1 MKIYSL
7 LFICCLAVCLQGL
20 SQTYDNKDSLLQ
32 LLAAA
37 KEDTAKVKLYLVLS
51 DQYLKDDQKEAEKYV
66 KLAGALSKKINLRKG
81 IYGYYDAYSN
91 VYMRN
96 GKFDSVLYV
105 GMQALEVAKKNTDS
119 VETGRIMLNIGI
131 AYRYLE
137 DFETAVSYIEGGRD
151 LLIRNG
157 VNKYDGEIYN
167 LLQILYQS
175 MRQYRKGL
183 NSGLE
188 SVKIFE
194 KSGDIQ
200 TLQFTYSNLGLNYIM
215 LQQYDSARYFL
226 NKADLLTPE
235 TGESLIPITVNL
247 NYALIE
253 LKLQHLDSLKVFVT
267 KALELSRRYDANEFI
282 GFSQYGM
289 AYYYLLKK
297 DYTNCKLLADSALT
311 LANLYNI
318 RDVKQKIYPV
328 LSSLYYALQDGS
340 KGYYY
345 FSQYESLSDS
355 ILNESVTKNTIQAEK
370 KFDTER
376 KETQIKL
383 QQSQL
388 KQKSAI
394 NYLLMGGL
402 AALLII
408 FLLGYRNY
416 RSRQMMQQMR
426 IDELQ
431 AEKQLTATEAV
442 LKGEEQERT
451 RLAKD
456 LHDGL
461 GGMLSGIKYL
471 LSNMKENLIM
481 TPENSHA
488 FERSLDM
495 LDSSIKE
502 MRRVAHNM
510 MPEMLVKYDLNTAL
524 KEFCGE
530 IDRSGV
536 LQVSYQ
542 SIGMDKVQLDQTI
555 AVTIYRIVQELVNN
569 TMKHA
574 AAKSLLVQMHASEL
588 DKLITLT
595 VEDDGRGVDP
605 SVLNQAQGIGWNNIK
620 NRVEFLK
627 GKIDINTAAG
637 KGTSVLIELNM
648 E

>member
-1 MKIYSL
+1 MKRYSL
-7 LFICCLAVCLQGL
+7 LLFCCITICLPSV
-20 SQTYDNKDSLLQ
+20 SQTYASRDSLLQ
-32 LLAAA
+32 LVAAA
-37 KEDTAKVKLYLVLS
+37 KEDTTKAKLYLLLS

-66 KLAGALSKKINLRKG
+66 KLAGALSKKINFRKG

-105 GMQALEVAKKNTDS
+105 GMQALTVAQKYADS
-119 VETGRIMLNIGI
+119 VEAGRIMMNVGL
-131 AYRYLE
+131 AYRFLE
-137 DFETAVSYIEGGRD
+137 DFETAVAYIEQGRD

-157 VNKYDGEIYN
+157 VHKYDGEIYN

-175 MRQYRKGL
+175 MRQYRKGV

-188 SVKIFE
+188 AVRLFE

-226 NKADLLTPE
+226 NKANSLSSD
-235 TGESLIPITVNL
+235 TGESIIPITVNL

-253 LKLQHLDSLKVFVT
+253 LRLQQLDSLKVYVT
-267 KALELSRRYDANEFI
+267 KALALSHKYEANEFI
-282 GFSQYGM
+282 GFAQYGM
-289 AYYYLLKK
+289 AYYYLLKR
-297 DYTNCKLLADSALT
+297 DYPNCKLMADSALA
-311 LANLYNI
+311 LANRFNI

-328 LSSLYYALQDGS
+328 LSSLYYALQDGK

-345 FSQYESLSDS
+345 FSQYELLRDS
-355 ILNESVTKNTIQAEK
+355 IMNESIAKNTIQTEK
-370 KFDTER
+370 KFGTER

-388 KQKSAI
+388 KQKSAV
-394 NYLLMGGL
+394 NYLLAGGL

-408 FLLGYRNY
+408 SLLVYRNY
-416 RSRQMMQQMR
+416 RNRQNLQQAR
-426 IDELQ
+426 IDELET
-431 AEKQLTATEAV
+431 EKQLMATAAV

-461 GGMLSGIKYL
+461 GGMLSGIKYSL
-471 LSNMKENLIM
+471 NTMKENLIM
-481 TPENSHA
+481 TPDNAQS
-488 FERSLDM
+488 FERSIDM
-495 LDSSIKE
+495 LDSSIRE

-510 MPEMLVKYDLNTAL
+510 MPEMLLKYGLNTAL
-524 KEFCGE
+524 KEFCNE

-536 LQVSYQ
+536 THITYQ
-542 SIGMDKVQLDQTI
+542 SIAMNEAEIDQTRS
-555 AVTIYRIVQELVNN
+555 VTIYRIVQELVNN
-569 TMKHA
+569 AVKHA
-574 AAKSLLVQMHASEL
+574 AAKNVLVQLHVSGQE
-588 DKLITLT
+588 KLLTLT
-595 VEDDGRGVDP
+595 VEDNGKGFDP
-605 SVLNQAQGIGWNNIK
+605 VVLKNSPGIGWSNIQ

-627 GKIDINTAAG
+627 GKIDINSEKD
-637 KGTSVLIELNM
+637 KGTSVLIEINL
-648 E
+648 

>member
-1 MKIYSL
+1 MRKL
-7 LFICCLAVCLQGL
+7 LLIIPFLL
-20 SQTYDNKDSLLQ
+20 SVAMLRAQSSVKDSLLR
-32 LLAAA
+32 LLAKA
-37 KEDTAKVKLYLVLS
+37 KEDTVKVKLYLVLS
-51 DQYLKDDQKEAEKYV
+51 DQYLKEDQKEAEKYV
-66 KLAGALSKKINLRKG
+66 KLAGALSKKINFRKG

-105 GMQALEVAKKNTDS
+105 GMQALAVAQKNTDS
-119 VETGRIMLNIGI
+119 LETGRIMLNIGI

-188 SVKIFE
+188 AVKIFE

-267 KALELSRRYDANEFI
+267 KALALSRKYDANEFI

-297 DYTNCKLLADSALT
+297 DYSNCKLLADSALT
-311 LANLYNI
+311 LANRYNI

-355 ILNESVTKNTIQAEK
+355 ILNESITKNTIQAEK
-370 KFDTER
+370 KFETER

-383 QQSQL
+383 QEAQL
-388 KQKSAI
+388 RQKSNLI
-394 NYLLMGGL
+394 YFLMAGTI
-402 AALLII
+402 ALLVIS
-408 FLLGYRNY
+408 LLTYRNY
-416 RSRQMMQQMR
+416 KHRQKLQQAK
-426 IDELQ
+426 IDELET
-431 AEKQLTATEAV
+431 EKKLTATEAV

-461 GGMLSGIKYL
+461 GGMLSGIKFS

-481 TPENSHA
+481 TPANAQA

-510 MPEMLVKYDLNTAL
+510 MPEILLRYGLDIAL
-524 KEFCGE
+524 KEFCQE

-536 LQVSYQ
+536 VHTIYQ
-542 SIGMDKVQLDQTI
+542 SIGLDKVELEQIT
-555 AVTIYRIVQELVNN
+555 AVTVYRIVQELVNN
-569 TMKHA
+569 AIKHA
-574 AAKSLLVQMHASEL
+574 NAKKVLVQLHISDQEKML
-588 DKLITLT
+588 TITI
-595 VEDDGRGVDP
+595 EDDGKGFDKNLLKG
-605 SVLNQAQGIGWNNIK
+605 SKGMGWSNIQ
-620 NRVEFLK
+620 NRVDFLK
-627 GKIDINTAAG
+627 GNIDINSEPG
-637 KGTSVLIELNM
+637 NGTSILIEIQL
-648 E
+648 